1 MLIFHVK
8 KDNSDKIKWK
18 SWLLSYSCIVPILHF
33 FVGSLA
39 HSVTDHSVSLCGAS
53 GGCYALIGAHIASVI
68 TVSFPKS
75 WAPHFAPIKF
85 NILYI
90 DNRYISYTVQLHL
103 IWSCIEKK
111 NKCLTSIKYTVIS
124 FSCRTKIL

>member
-1 MLIFHVK
+1 MYIFHVK

-18 SWLLSYSCIVPILHF
+18 SWLLSYSHTVPILHF

-90 DNRYISYTVQLHL
+90 NNCYISYTIALNL
-103 IWSCIEKK
+103 IKHWKK
-111 NKCLTSIKYTVIS
+111 NKRKTSIKNTVIS
-124 FSCRTKIL
+124 FCCRTKIL